1 MLTLNLKRDPYWIDL
16 PSSVRLFVWPLSTAI
31 MSAAQSSILK
41 DIGALKEKKDAVL
54 DAKNDDEHR
63 GLYHS
68 LLIKAIARH
77 AIIKWENVLSQ
88 DSDEI
93 APVVDKNVNDLMDI
107 WFMAQDFWRQYTDA
121 LSMLESEGKSS
132 GLEQSG
138 TSVAGPTTAKVAKNK
153 GSPAAKAKKIR

>member
-1 MLTLNLKRDPYWIDL
+1 MLKLKLKREPYWIDL
-16 PSSVRLFVWPLSTAI
+16 PSSVRLFVRPLSTAI
-31 MSAAQSSILK
+31 MSAAQSSVIK
-41 DIGALKEKKDAVL
+41 DIAALKEKKDAIL
-54 DAKNDDEHR
+54 DAKTDDEHR

-68 LLIKAIARH
+68 LLIKAVARH

-93 APVVDKNVNDLMDI
+93 APVVDKNINDLMDI

-121 LSMLESEGKSS
+121 LSMLESEGKFS

-138 TSVAGPTTAKVAKNK
+138 TSVAGPDTAKVAKSKSSNV
-153 GSPAAKAKKIR
+153 AKVKRAR